1 MAKLRVLKWGKVNEI
16 AHVSSV
22 LKSNGKPTSGFQ
34 GLTTKLKHLASWR
47 RQHMFGGH
55 TPVQMAGTRKKVRP
69 SSNMS
74 LKQKL
79 EFIRKRES

>member
-1 MAKLRVLKWGKVNEI
+1 MAKLKPLRWGQVDEIKQVRRVLKND
-16 AHVSSV
+16 
-22 LKSNGKPTSGFQ
+22 GKPTKSFQ
-34 GLTTKLKHLASWR
+34 GLTTKLKHLAAWR